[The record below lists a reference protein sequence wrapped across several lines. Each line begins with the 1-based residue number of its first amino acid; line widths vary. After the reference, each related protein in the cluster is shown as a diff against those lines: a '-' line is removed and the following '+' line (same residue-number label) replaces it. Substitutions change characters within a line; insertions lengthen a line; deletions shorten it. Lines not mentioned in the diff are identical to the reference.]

1 MEIKQLGMS
10 RYVGNKIF
18 VSFVQRYVLNTK
30 CGASRMTITTDEEKS
45 EIKEAQCFDCAA
57 SSGEIYSFNFNFEK
71 SLNTSNKNIHLRS
84 EK

>member
-1 MEIKQLGMS
+1 MCPEHKVRS
-10 RYVGNKIF
+10 KSYTV
-18 VSFVQRYVLNTK
+18 
-30 CGASRMTITTDEEKS
+30 TITIDEEKS

>member
-1 MEIKQLGMS
+1 
-10 RYVGNKIF
+10 V
-18 VSFVQRYVLNTK
+18 
-30 CGASRMTITTDEEKS
+30 TITIDEEKS